1 VEYLDSLKNKSSPIP
16 FLTENGVVLK
26 MADSTKVYVRTK
38 SGLVRAMS
46 PFDALL
52 LNIVCISF
60 FSASIFAFQMTP
72 LLFPGANVAAAFI
85 LAIIFST
92 PLYLTWGMLAS
103 SMPRS
108 GGDYVFTSR
117 LVHPA
122 LAFIATFSAWVF
134 WQWWYQ
140 GTFPM
145 QITFQSIAP
154 FLTKL
159 AIVTGNMSYMN
170 AGAWAT
176 STTGL
181 VVIGVVLLVIALL
194 LAIPGIRFYALVQR
208 AMFIL
213 AGLAVLAL
221 LYVLV
226 VSTPETFA
234 NNLNHLLTQATGENI
249 DWYHTII
256 EAAATAGYAKTEIN
270 LYDTLGTVPVTMM
283 CMGYGFWSIMV
294 MGEVK
299 EARSAK
305 LVNYSILGSV
315 TITGVFFAILYALM
329 TKVAGYDFYNA
340 FFYLYM
346 VADPIMAKIPF
357 TPNYMFLGMVVSPN
371 IAFDFVIALG
381 SALNVFNLMIQM
393 YIVGSRVMFAQTFD
407 RILPEKLS
415 HISTK
420 YISPVNAIIV
430 YFFGSLIWLVIAS
443 FNPLLYF
450 YFTAVVLGVILTYI
464 LDSVAGIVFPY
475 KMKDTFE
482 ASPIAKYKIGGLPAI
497 VLTGIG
503 GLVFSLFLLYFYV
516 TVPGLGLTNPTSIGI
531 VLAVYVVLLVYYYAI
546 RWYRQKYQGINI
558 DLAFKEIPP
567 E

>member
-1 VEYLDSLKNKSSPIP
+1 
-16 FLTENGVVLK
+16 
-26 MADSTKVYVRTK
+26 MADSTKVYVRAK

-52 LNIVCISF
+52 LNVVCISF
-60 FSASIFAFQMTP
+60 FSSSIFAFQMTP
-72 LLFPGANVAAAFI
+72 LLFPGANVAVAFV
-85 LAIIFST
+85 LAIIFSA

-140 GTFPM
+140 GIFPM
-145 QITFQSIAP
+145 QIVFQSISP

-159 AIVTGNMSYMN
+159 AFATGNLWYLDASS
-170 AGAWAT
+170 WAI
-176 STTGL
+176 SGTGL
-181 VVIGVVLLVIALL
+181 VVLGILFLVIALI
-194 LAIPGIRFYALVQR
+194 LAVPGIRFYALIQR

-213 AGLAVLAL
+213 AALAVVAL
-221 LYVLV
+221 LYVLAV
-226 VSTPETFA
+226 TTPETFA
-234 NNLNHLLTQATGENI
+234 NNLNNLLVKATGENL
-249 DWYHTII
+249 DWYNAII
-256 EAAATAGYAKTEIN
+256 QAAAQAGYVKTEIN
-270 LYDTLGTVPVTMM
+270 WYDTLGTVPVTMM

-299 EARSAK
+299 EARSAR

-315 TITGVFFAILYALM
+315 AITGIFFALLYALI

-357 TPNYMFLGMVVSPN
+357 TPNYMFLGMVASPN
-371 IAFDFVIALG
+371 IVFDFIIALG
-381 SALNVFNLMIQM
+381 SALNVFNLMVQM

-430 YFFGSLIWLVIAS
+430 YFVGSLIWLAIAS
-443 FNPLLYF
+443 YNPLIYF

-475 KMKDTFE
+475 KMKEVFE
-482 ASPIAKYKIGGLPAI
+482 ASPVAKYKIGGLPAI

-503 GLVFSLFLLYFYV
+503 GVVFSLFLLYFYV
-516 TVPGLGLTNPTSIGI
+516 TVPGLGLQNPISVGI
-531 VLAVYVVLLVYYYAI
+531 ILAVYVVLLVYYYAI